1 MKEANYAPLYCS
13 MYPKLAEIAR
23 SHGYAMAVHGS
34 MASDFDLICIPWVD
48 KPGTPFDVIE
58 SILDKFA
65 LKLIGDGPTMRLHNR
80 QVWTLSISGKSYLD
94 LSFML
99 IEKPNT

>member
-1 MKEANYAPLYCS
+1 MKDANYAPLYCS

-23 SHGYAMAVHGS
+23 SHGYAMTVHGS
-34 MASDFDLICIPWVD
+34 MANDFDLICIPWIEEPDV
-48 KPGTPFDVIE
+48 PFDVIE
-58 SILDKFA
+58 SILGKFA

-80 QVWTLSISGKSYLD
+80 QVWTLSISGSSYLD

-99 IEKPNT
+99 IEKS

>member
-34 MASDFDLICIPWVD
+34 MANDFDLICIPWIEEPD
-48 KPGTPFDVIE
+48 APFDVIE
-58 SILDKFA
+58 SILGEFA
-65 LKLIGDGPTMRLHNR
+65 LKLIGNEPTMRLHNR

-99 IEKPNT
+99 IEKN

>member
-1 MKEANYAPLYCS
+1 MKPANYAPLYCS

-23 SHGYAMAVHGS
+23 SHGYAMTVHGS

-48 KPGTPFDVIE
+48 NPGTPNDVIA

-65 LKLIGDGPTMRLHNR
+65 LTLIGDEPAMRLHNR
-80 QVWTLSISGKSYLD
+80 QVWTLSLSGKSYLD

-99 IEKPNT
+99 KE